1 MSFTIQ
7 DHMLLRRI
15 ADNAKGNGG
24 DTVPAYF
31 YHEAREQIR
40 DLQDRLDLA
49 NAKLDVRGRNLTKA
63 DDYAERLKVWA
74 KDELA
79 KRDAYIAQLEA
90 QLKAAQGK

>member
-7 DHMLLRRI
+7 DHGLLRQI
-15 ADNAKGNGG
+15 AENTRGNGG
-24 DTVPAYF
+24 DTVPVYF

-49 NAKLDVRGRNLTKA
+49 NANLDIRGGNLAKA
-63 DDYAERLKVWA
+63 KDYAERLKVWA